1 MHKLGFAQKLWLPL
15 VVSLVALLLVSVSA
29 AWLSRQTRIDE
40 RKNDLINVAHVGL
53 SIVEEYAALAKSGA
67 MSDVD
72 ARKEALARLRDI
84 RYGEDGYLLVIDS
97 TPRMIMHPIK
107 PATNGKLLA
116 DTADADGRHHYVSFA
131 HVAQSPT
138 GGFVDYVFPHPHS
151 TETVGKIGYV
161 VRYAP
166 WDWIISTGA
175 YVDDIDAAFMET
187 LYVLGAVF
195 VVLALVLASLVWI
208 INRSI
213 LRTIGGDPRYAAQ
226 VAGAISEGDLTVA
239 IDMRASR
246 GDRNVN
252 ADSLLH
258 VMQRMRDALTGTV
271 RQIGAAAD
279 SVATGAREIAT
290 GSADL
295 SVRTENQA
303 ASLEE
308 TAASMEEVTSM
319 VRQTAEHAKTASQ
332 LAVKAAQIAGDGG
345 GLVADAVATMRDI
358 SAASQRMV
366 EIIAVIEGIAFQTN
380 ILALNA
386 AVEAARAGEEG
397 RGFAVVAAEVRS
409 LAHRSAAAAKEVREL
424 IGNAVSKVGS
434 GAQLVEQAGGTI
446 DGARDAIAQVTT
458 LIQEIAAAAS
468 EQSSGIEQV
477 NLAVTHMDTLTQENA
492 ALVEEAAAAAHS
504 LTEQAVI
511 LQNALRAF
519 RLREDDRGQARHRGA
534 QGRAAGASAQG
545 AAGPAR
551 HGDAADYAAAA

>member
-53 SIVEEYAALAKSGA
+53 SIVDEYAALAKSGA
-67 MSDVD
+67 MPEAD

-97 TPRMIMHPIK
+97 TPRMVMHPIK
-107 PATNGKLLA
+107 PALNGKPLA
-116 DTADADGRHHYVSFA
+116 GSADADGRHHYVSFA
-131 HVAQSPT
+131 KVAQSPD

-151 TETVGKIGYV
+151 TEAVGKIGYV

-166 WDWIISTGA
+166 WDWIIATGA
-175 YVDDIDAAFMET
+175 YVDDIDAAFMES
-187 LYVLGAVF
+187 LYLVGGVF
-195 VVLALVLASLVWI
+195 IVLAIALASLVWM

-213 LRTIGGDPRYAAQ
+213 LRTIGGDPRYAVQ
-226 VAGAISEGDLTVA
+226 VAGAISQGDLTVA
-239 IDMRASR
+239 IEMRGPRARR
-246 GDRNVN
+246 GDDN
-252 ADSLLH
+252 DSLLH

-295 SVRTENQA
+295 STRTENQA

-332 LAVKAAQIAGDGG
+332 LAVQAEQIAGNGG
-345 GLVADAVATMRDI
+345 AMVADVVSTMRDI
-358 SAASQRMV
+358 SDASQRMV

-386 AVEAARAGEEG
+386 AVEAARAGEDG

-424 IGNAVSKVGS
+424 ISNAVSKVGS
-434 GAQLVEQAGGTI
+434 GAQLVESAGGTI
-446 DGARDAIAQVTT
+446 DEARTAIAKVTG
-458 LIQEIAAAAS
+458 LILEIAAAAA

-511 LQNALRAF
+511 LQNALHAF
-519 RLREDDRGQARHRGA
+519 RLREEARDVA
-534 QGRAAGASAQG
+534 QDVRSRAAGT
-545 AAGPAR
+545 
-551 HGDAADYAAAA
+551 AAAARGETAGYAAVA

>member
-1 MHKLGFAQKLWLPL
+1 MHKLGFAKKLWLPL

-67 MSDVD
+67 ISEAD

-97 TPRMIMHPIK
+97 TPRMVMHPIK

-131 HVAQSPT
+131 KVAQSPE

-151 TETVGKIGYV
+151 TKAVGKIGYV

-187 LYVLGAVF
+187 LYVLGGVF
-195 VVLALVLASLVWI
+195 VALALVLASLVWM

-226 VAGAISEGDLTVA
+226 VAGAISGGDLTVA
-239 IDMRASR
+239 IDMRANR
-246 GDRNVN
+246 AGRHDYN
-252 ADSLLH
+252 DSLLH

-319 VRQTAEHAKTASQ
+319 VRQTAEHAKTASR

-345 GLVADAVATMRDI
+345 GMVADAVATMRDI
-358 SAASQRMV
+358 SAASRRMV

-424 IGNAVSKVGS
+424 IGNAVSKVGT

-458 LIQEIAAAAS
+458 LIQEIAAAAA

-519 RLREDDRGQARHRGA
+519 RLREDDLSQARHRGA
-534 QGRAAGASAQG
+534 QGRAAGTAVAG
-545 AAGPAR
+545 AVAAAR
-551 HGDAADYAAAA
+551 HGDTADYAVVV

>member
-40 RKNDLINVAHVGL
+40 RKNDLNNIAHVGL
-53 SIVEEYAALAKSGA
+53 SIVDEYAALAKSGA
-67 MSDVD
+67 MSEAD

-131 HVAQSPT
+131 HVAQSPK

-151 TETVGKIGYV
+151 SEAVGKIGYV

-175 YVDDIDAAFMET
+175 YVDDIDAAFLET
-187 LYVLGAVF
+187 LYVLGGVF
-195 VVLALVLASLVWI
+195 VVLALVLASLVWM

-226 VAGAISEGDLTVA
+226 VAGAIAEGDLTVA
-239 IDMRASR
+239 IDMGAHRA
-246 GDRNVN
+246 GRNDYN
-252 ADSLLH
+252 DSLLH

-345 GLVADAVATMRDI
+345 GMVADAVATMRDI

-492 ALVEEAAAAAHS
+492 ALVEEAAAAAQS

-519 RLREDDRGQARHRGA
+519 RLREDDGLHARHPGA
-534 QGRAAGASAQG
+534 QGRAAGA
-545 AAGPAR
+545 AATR
-551 HGDAADYAAAA
+551 HGDAAEYAVAA

>member
-67 MSDVD
+67 IPEAQ

-97 TPRMIMHPIK
+97 TPRMVMHPMK

-116 DTADADGRHHYVSFA
+116 GIADADGRHHYVSFA
-131 HVAQSPT
+131 QVAQSPN

-151 TETVGKIGYV
+151 TEAVDKIGYV

-195 VVLALVLASLVWI
+195 VVLALVLASLVWM

-226 VAGAISEGDLTVA
+226 VAGAIAEGDLTVT
-239 IDMRASR
+239 IEMRANRTGYDS
-246 GDRNVN
+246 
-252 ADSLLH
+252 SLLN

-345 GLVADAVATMRDI
+345 NMVADAVATMRDI

-424 IGNAVSKVGS
+424 IGNAVGKVGS

-492 ALVEEAAAAAHS
+492 ALVEEAAAAAQS

-519 RLREDDRGQARHRGA
+519 HLHEDEVRHTQHRHA
-534 QGRAAGASAQG
+534 SGRAAGTAAQG
-545 AAGPAR
+545 AI
-551 HGDAADYAAAA
+551 AAAVEYAAAL